1 MTVPHPPH
9 ARPSDQGPRSVTS
22 PRSTSGRSGRL
33 AGRLKALSGTAV
45 IALALG
51 VVGLGYT
58 AFAAPSTAQEDD
70 TAQQS
75 LAIREGKRI
84 FDLGC
89 STCHG
94 LNLQGGAGGPSL
106 IGVGAASVVFQME
119 SGRMPL
125 HAGVQQAPAKTPKY
139 SLEEIDQVAAYVQA
153 NGGGPTVPDGDL
165 LDGNLQLGGDL
176 FRTNCAS
183 CHNFAGSGGALTYG
197 KYAPELNSSSAR
209 VIYSAMQ
216 SGPGNMPRF
225 GDSQLS
231 PEEKRAITRY
241 VKYVT
246 QHQDPGGA
254 NLGRY
259 GPVSEG
265 LLAWIVGI
273 LSLVG
278 LTLWIGARS

>member
-1 MTVPHPPH
+1 MT
-9 ARPSDQGPRSVTS
+9 RPTSQGPRVTS
-22 PRSTSGRSGRL
+22 PSTSVRRGRL
-33 AGRLKALSGTAV
+33 RAV
-45 IALALG
+45 SSSAVLALALG

-58 AFAAPSTAQEDD
+58 ALASPSTASQED
-70 TAQQS
+70 TASSQS
-75 LAIREGKRI
+75 LAIREGKRLY
-84 FDLGC
+84 DLGC

-94 LNLQGGAGGPSL
+94 LNLQGGVGGGPSL
-106 IGVGAASVVFQME
+106 IGVGSAAVVFQME

-125 HAGVQQAPAKTPKY
+125 NAGVQQAPRKEPKY
-139 SLEEIDQVAAYVQA
+139 TIQEIDQIAAYIQA
-153 NGGGPTVPDGDL
+153 NGGGPEAPSDEVDLTDGD
-165 LDGNLQLGGDL
+165 LQLGGDL

-197 KYAPELNSSSAR
+197 KYAPELSAASAR
-209 VIYSAMQ
+209 VIYTAMQ
-216 SGPGNMPRF
+216 SGPESMPRY

-241 VKYVT
+241 VRYIT

-265 LLAWIVGI
+265 LVAWLVGI
-273 LSLVG
+273 TALVA